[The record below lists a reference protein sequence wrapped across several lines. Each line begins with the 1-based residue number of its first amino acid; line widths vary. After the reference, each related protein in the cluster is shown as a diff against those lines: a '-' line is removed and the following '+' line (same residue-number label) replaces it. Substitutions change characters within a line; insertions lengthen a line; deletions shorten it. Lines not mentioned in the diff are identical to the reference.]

1 MGFNFVGP
9 GASNPTEVAQS
20 CSWGSWGG
28 WRSLLSFPSASTARG
43 AAFQAGGGGGGS
55 RQAPCPHGQEERRP
69 LGTVGLGRVASV
81 PGELPWIRSCQAGG
95 IALGLS
101 LFPFSSTLKS
111 TVLEYLR
118 LHGLQQEIGGMESAF
133 PPLFPRRYS
142 FAPLE
147 HF

>member
-43 AAFQAGGGGGGS
+43 AAFQAGGRGGS

-95 IALGLS
+95 IALGREVSFS
-101 LFPFSSTLKS
+101 LLFHFKKHSAGVPQAPWTSTRDWRDGVCIPTPFP
-111 TVLEYLR
+111 
-118 LHGLQQEIGGMESAF
+118 
-133 PPLFPRRYS
+133 
-142 FAPLE
+142 
-147 HF
+147 